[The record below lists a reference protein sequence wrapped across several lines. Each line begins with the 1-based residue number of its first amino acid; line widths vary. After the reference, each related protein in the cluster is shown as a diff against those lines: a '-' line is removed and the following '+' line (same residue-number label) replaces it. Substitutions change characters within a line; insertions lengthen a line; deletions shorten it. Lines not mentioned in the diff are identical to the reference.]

1 MDAKVCA
8 TDALTLVQRLNRIE
22 RPVTARVLAELL
34 GVSGVTVYKLA
45 AKGVIPSFRIATA
58 VRFDTRAVARWLAGG
73 LAAVR

>member
-22 RPVTARVLAELL
+22 RPLTAPALAELL
-34 GVSGVTVYKLA
+34 GVSKITLYKMA
-45 AKGVIPSFRIATA
+45 HKGSIPSFRIATA
-58 VRFDTRAVARWLAGG
+58 VRFDARAIARWLAGG